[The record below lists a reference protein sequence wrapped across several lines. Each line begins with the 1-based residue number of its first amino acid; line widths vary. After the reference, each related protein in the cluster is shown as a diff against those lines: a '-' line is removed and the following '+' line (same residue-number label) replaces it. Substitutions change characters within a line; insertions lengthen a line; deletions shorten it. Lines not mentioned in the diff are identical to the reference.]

1 MYDRISLYNDGEV
14 IHPEASVG
22 KEICFFSAHI
32 EGTKLSVM
40 YRKLNNKPIVTQ
52 LITNIFLL
60 PILIIIVMIDTNA
73 IDYEHQKQ
81 M

>member
-1 MYDRISLYNDGEV
+1 MYERISLYNDGEV
-14 IHPEASVG
+14 IRPEALVG
-22 KEICFFSAHI
+22 KEICFRSVHI

-40 YRKLNNKPIVTQ
+40 YRKLNNKPIVVQ
-52 LITNIFLL
+52 LITNMFLL
-60 PILIIIVMIDTNA
+60 PILSIIVTVETNV